1 MIYKFQRDKKVLFM
15 SVFAMVIVPIAFYAA
30 WLAEGDAKA
39 LYAIPLWLVLMIG
52 IVLRTPRYY
61 HIEEQRIVVQ
71 FFVGSKVLCDIHS
84 VRRITEEERRSLVRI
99 WGNGGFVAYTGIYKS
114 RLIGRV
120 RMYAVNKDNLALV
133 TLDNG
138 KQYVINYPEE
148 LLKRSSER

>member
-39 LYAIPLWLVLMIG
+39 LYAIPLWLLLMVG
-52 IVLRTPRYY
+52 VTLRTPRYFC
-61 HIEEQRIVVQ
+61 IEKDRIVVKL
-71 FFVGSKVLCDIHS
+71 FLGSKVLEGIRSIRPLDDFAVKGGI
-84 VRRITEEERRSLVRI
+84 RIF
-99 WGNGGFVAYTGIYKS
+99 GNGGLMGYTGYFRK
-114 RLIGRV
+114 RELGNFQ
-120 RMYAVNKDNLALV
+120 MLAVSKKNLALV